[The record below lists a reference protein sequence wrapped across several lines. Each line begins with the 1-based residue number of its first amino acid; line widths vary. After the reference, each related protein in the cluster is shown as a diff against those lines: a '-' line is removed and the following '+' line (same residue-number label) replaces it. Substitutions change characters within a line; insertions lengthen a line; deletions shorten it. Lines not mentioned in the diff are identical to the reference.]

1 MTLPK
6 VLAMRIKCRKG
17 LISYHK
23 FNGIMAM
30 KKHVEFCHDAL
41 LKIFLKDEAFE
52 VPKSPLYCEPS
63 KKRANVSPS
72 NIFGFLLIALSSKKM
87 TQHNQVLWRISCC
100 LFVKR
105 LLPMRTMESIWLP
118 NLVKKTM
125 ITYAIPTLA
134 NYLSITYTFDL
145 WMSKGAHDVFAYVV
159 NFISSDLEAN
169 HVTIGLFEVI
179 DISSATMA
187 PKL

>member
-1 MTLPK
+1 MRYIIYHSGMTLPK

-87 TQHNQVLWRISCC
+87 TQHNQVCGGSHVVCLLKGCC
-100 LFVKR
+100 Q
-105 LLPMRTMESIWLP
+105 
-118 NLVKKTM
+118 
-125 ITYAIPTLA
+125 
-134 NYLSITYTFDL
+134 
-145 WMSKGAHDVFAYVV
+145 
-159 NFISSDLEAN
+159 
-169 HVTIGLFEVI
+169 
-179 DISSATMA
+179 
-187 PKL
+187 